1 MTASSKGDES
11 SKPSTILMKDTH
23 TVLYL
28 RFKTHLRGMRRE
40 SYTYMCV
47 CVRARK
53 KVKGRKL
60 LEIKIDDIKVKPEQ

>member
-47 CVRARK
+47 CMCVRARAQES
-53 KVKGRKL
+53 KGE
-60 LEIKIDDIKVKPEQ
+60 EITWN